1 MKKSVKKMEFL
12 RKVRALLLTALAAL
26 AVGGCSYNNYLMP
39 QDFARQLSKDGL
51 DVIATRPL
59 DPLPL
64 GATAALEIK
73 VGNSNIGVYKYDI
86 TIRKHKERLERI
98 KKSQRVFF
106 TGIPY
111 PIYEVSGSFIVV
123 GLDKHKDK
131 ERILKS
137 LRNFK

>member
-1 MKKSVKKMEFL
+1 MKRIWSIL
-12 RKVRALLLTALAAL
+12 SL
-26 AVGGCSYNNYLMP
+26 AVLLNSGCGIFESDNNYLMP

-51 DVIATRPL
+51 NVIATRPL

-64 GATAALEIK
+64 SATAALEIK
-73 VGNSNIGVYKYDI
+73 VGNSNIGVYKYDTSI
-86 TIRKHKERLERI
+86 KIQKNRLERI
-98 KKSQRVFF
+98 KKSKRVFF
-106 TGIPY
+106 NGMPY
-111 PIYEVSGSFIVV
+111 PVYEVSGSFIVV